1 ENLMIFRREYK
12 PTERQLK
19 NSLNFVEVRSAD
31 DIDKGIDKVLY
42 QMDIPMEYTSDT
54 QPMQGIAYDAGI
66 LYWYTGDSNPANPN
80 YLQGF
85 DIKTK
90 E

>member
-1 ENLMIFRREYK
+1 M
-12 PTERQLK
+12 Q
-19 NSLNFVEVRSAD
+19 
-31 DIDKGIDKVLY
+31 
-42 QMDIPMEYTSDT
+42 YTSGT

-90 E
+90 ELLFKRRIDIGGVNNNFKGDFKRLRV

>member
-1 ENLMIFRREYK
+1 M
-12 PTERQLK
+12 
-19 NSLNFVEVRSAD
+19 LNFVEVRSAD

-54 QPMQGIAYDAGI
+54 QPMQGITYDAGI
-66 LYWYTGDSNPANPN
+66 LYWYTGDSKPANPN

-90 E
+90 NCYLNVVSI